1 MKELILWVIAFIF
14 ALAYNMILFTL
25 NLECGDDKF
34 VNAATFLMVVNATKD
49 TIILVI
55 ILYRMFLG

>member
-14 ALAYNMILFTL
+14 ALAYNIILFIL
-25 NLECGDDKF
+25 NLEYADDKF
-34 VNAATFLMVVNATKD
+34 VNVATSLMAVNTIKD

>member
-34 VNAATFLMVVNATKD
+34 VNAATTLMAINTIKD

>member
-1 MKELILWVIAFIF
+1 MKELILWVIAFVF

-25 NLECGDDKF
+25 NLKCGDDKF
-34 VNAATFLMVVNATKD
+34 VNAATTLMAANTIKD

>member
-14 ALAYNMILFTL
+14 ALVYNMILFTL
-25 NLECGDDKF
+25 NLECGDDIF
-34 VNAATFLMVVNATKD
+34 VNAATTLVAVHTIKD

>member
-14 ALAYNMILFTL
+14 ALAYNIILFIL
-25 NLECGDDKF
+25 NMKCTDDKF
-34 VNAATFLMVVNATKD
+34 VNVATSLMAVNTIKD